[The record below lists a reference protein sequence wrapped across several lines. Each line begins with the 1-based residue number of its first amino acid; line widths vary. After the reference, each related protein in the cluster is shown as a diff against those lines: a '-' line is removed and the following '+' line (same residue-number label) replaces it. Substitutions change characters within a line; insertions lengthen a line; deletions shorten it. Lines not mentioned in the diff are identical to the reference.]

1 VDDLQVSW
9 GDNELGNG
17 PTGKSIRLGLAQINN
32 ILSQNIAFSPWKSK
46 AEKLGIRSSVS
57 LPVRIEGK
65 VAGALTVYAKDVN
78 AFGSDEVELF
88 EELAAHLGY
97 GIESRRT
104 ALAYEAELF
113 SREQQARLLEKSME
127 DALMAI
133 SSTLEYRDPYTAGH
147 QKNVADLSVIIGR
160 ELGLDESRIHG
171 LYLAAIV
178 HDIGKIQL
186 PTEILVK
193 PTKLSPQEFRLIQ
206 THPEVGYNILSKID
220 FPWPLA
226 EIIRQHHEYLDGS
239 GYPRGLKADEI
250 LFESKILTVADIVE
264 SMSSD
269 RPYRPAL
276 GIDVSITQINSMR
289 GNKLDERVVDA
300 CIAVLKR
307 DEYIPKLLGL

>member
-1 VDDLQVSW
+1 
-9 GDNELGNG
+9 
-17 PTGKSIRLGLAQINN
+17 
-32 ILSQNIAFSPWKSK
+32 
-46 AEKLGIRSSVS
+46 
-57 LPVRIEGK
+57 
-65 VAGALTVYAKDVN
+65 
-78 AFGSDEVELF
+78 
-88 EELAAHLGY
+88 
-97 GIESRRT
+97 
-104 ALAYEAELF
+104 
-113 SREQQARLLEKSME
+113 
-127 DALMAI
+127 
-133 SSTLEYRDPYTAGH
+133 
-147 QKNVADLSVIIGR
+147 
-160 ELGLDESRIHG
+160 
-171 LYLAAIV
+171 LAAIV

-276 GIDVSITQINSMR
+276 GIDVSIAQINSMR